1 MTTNVLPKNREYEPT
16 WDIVKL
22 FPAQGQWSEEEYL
35 ALETNRL
42 VEFSQ
47 GTIEVLPMPSQT
59 HQFIVYY
66 LHHLLFVFITEH
78 KLGRVL
84 GAPFRIKL
92 WSGKYREPDVAVMLK
107 ANDSFRQ
114 EQFWEGAD
122 LVVEVVSPDDPNR
135 DFIVK
140 RQEYEQ
146 TGIPEY
152 WIVDSRVE
160 RIIVLTLEDDH
171 YVEFGEFTLGQKAF
185 SPLLTGFEVDV
196 TAVFAAG
203 MQ

>member
-1 MTTNVLPKNREYEPT
+1 MTTNVLVSDHEYEPT
-16 WDIVKL
+16 WEIAKL

-42 VEFSQ
+42 IEFSQ

-66 LHHLLFVFITEH
+66 LHHLLLMFITEH

-107 ANDSFRQ
+107 ANDSLRQ

-122 LVVEVVSPDDPNR
+122 LVIEVVSPDDPSR

-140 RQEYEQ
+140 RQEYAQ

-152 WIVDSRVE
+152 WIVDSRTE
-160 RIIVLTLEDDH
+160 RIVVLTLQDDH
-171 YVEFGEFTLGQKAF
+171 YVEHGEFIPGQKAT
-185 SPLLTGFEVDV
+185 SPLLTKFEVDV

-203 MQ
+203 KQ